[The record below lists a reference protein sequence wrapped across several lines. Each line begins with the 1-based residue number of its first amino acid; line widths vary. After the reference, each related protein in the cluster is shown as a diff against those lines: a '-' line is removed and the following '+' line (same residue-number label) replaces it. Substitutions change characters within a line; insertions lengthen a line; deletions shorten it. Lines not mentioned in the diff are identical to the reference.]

1 MKRQGGRGGLYNG
14 LKEAMIA
21 NREHEKEKGGRRRRR
36 KKKCEVLN
44 MRLVGRFATPD
55 VK

>member
-21 NREHEKEKGGRRRRR
+21 NREHEKEEG
-36 KKKCEVLN
+36 
-44 MRLVGRFATPD
+44 
-55 VK
+55 